1 MVMWLHD
8 WEFLTLGHHAA
19 NFGEFRDCGRVD
31 KIFSICDLI
40 SKDYVFNRLS
50 GFLGV
55 SLL

>member
-8 WEFLTLGHHAA
+8 WEFLALGHHAA